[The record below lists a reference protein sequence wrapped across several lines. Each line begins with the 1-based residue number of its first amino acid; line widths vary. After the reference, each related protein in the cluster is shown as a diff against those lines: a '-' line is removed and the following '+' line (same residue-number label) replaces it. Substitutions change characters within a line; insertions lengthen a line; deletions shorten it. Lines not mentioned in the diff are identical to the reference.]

1 MFPYHPPW
9 WAPLQGSDPE
19 QSSQQP
25 QSLPA
30 ERKSQRDAPLA
41 GMAMT
46 AATGKGVAPDTELLL
61 PPASTDLAGPPGK
74 LCIFME
80 KAEL

>member
-1 MFPYHPPW
+1 
-9 WAPLQGSDPE
+9 
-19 QSSQQP
+19 
-25 QSLPA
+25 
-30 ERKSQRDAPLA
+30 
-41 GMAMT
+41 MT
-46 AATGKGVAPDTELLL
+46 AAMGKGVAQDTELLL